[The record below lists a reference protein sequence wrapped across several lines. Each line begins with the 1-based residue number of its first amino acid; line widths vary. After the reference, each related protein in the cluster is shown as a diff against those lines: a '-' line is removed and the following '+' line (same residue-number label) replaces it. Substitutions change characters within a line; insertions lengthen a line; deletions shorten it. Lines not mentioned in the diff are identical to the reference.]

1 MRRRDMLAG
10 AAAFCA
16 AAAHGSWGQEQKA
29 DLILRGGQIWSPGR
43 RGTAIAIAGNRILG
57 MGSDAAVRRWADA
70 KTRVIDLKGRFVLPG
85 FNDSHLHM
93 TSLAQQ
99 YNDVSLLG
107 ARTMADVVERI
118 RQRVAVTPPG
128 EWVKVRAQWH
138 EALLAEGRMPTRKDL
153 DPVSPDNPVYI
164 PRGGHV
170 VAVNSKA
177 LQLAGI
183 TRNTPNPPGGII
195 VRDADGEPTGMLL
208 EQARRGMDRMIKPLD
223 PAQYAKALKQQIAEL
238 SAAGLTSIT
247 NPSTSMGQAQQLREF
262 HQAGQLDMR
271 VNWTVFAGS
280 ADDIRK
286 LRATTAPFSGDR
298 ILRFSGIGEVGV
310 DGGVEGAY
318 LRAPYNVV
326 PGEQNDPTYRGVA
339 TPLALDEAGFEDLY
353 LAAIDAGYNFMTH
366 VTGDA
371 ALDMNLNTLSR
382 VAAKR
387 DFRHLRWVLHGC
399 FLTDDAQLAAVK
411 KMGLTITAQTQPY
424 LLGAQIAKWWG
435 RERANRT
442 MPFKAFLDAG
452 IPVGGGTDAPAGIA
466 PPMESLGWMVNRLCL
481 GDVQYDKKWS
491 LTPEQALTIYTIGSA
506 RTQFMDDAV
515 GRLEPGMLADLTILA
530 DNPLKVPNV
539 QLPKIENDATVMDG
553 RIVFDRHKLFG

>member
-10 AAAFCA
+10 AAALCA
-16 AAAHGSWGQEQKA
+16 AAVHRSWAQDQKA
-29 DLILRGGQIWSPGR
+29 DLILRGGQVWSPGR

-57 MGSDAAVRRWADA
+57 MGPDAAAHRWADA
-70 KTRVIDLKGRFVLPG
+70 KTRIIDLKGRFVLPG

-153 DPVSPDNPVYI
+153 DPVSPNNPVYI

-183 TRNTPNPPGGII
+183 TRDTPNPPGGII

-208 EQARRGMDRMIKPLD
+208 EQARRGMDRMIAPLD

-247 NPSTSMGQAQQLREF
+247 NPSTSASQAQQLREF

-286 LRATTAPFSGDR
+286 LRATTPPFSGDR

-318 LRAPYNVV
+318 LRAPYNLV
-326 PGEQNDPTYRGVA
+326 PGEQNDPAYRGVA

-382 VAAKR
+382 VAAKK

-481 GDVQYDKKWS
+481 GDVQYDRKWS

-506 RTQFMDDAV
+506 RTQFMDDVV

-530 DNPLKVPNV
+530 ANPLRVPSTELSKV
-539 QLPKIENDATVMDG
+539 ENDATIMDG

>member
-10 AAAFCA
+10 AAALCA
-16 AAAHGSWGQEQKA
+16 TTALRAQDQKA
-29 DLILRGGQIWSPGR
+29 DLILRGGQVWSPGR
-43 RGTAIAIAGNRILG
+43 QGAAVAIGGNRILG
-57 MGSDAAVRRWADA
+57 MGPDTAMRRWADA
-70 KTRVIDLKGRFVLPG
+70 KTRIIDLKGRFVMPG

-107 ARTMADVVERI
+107 ARTMADVVERV

-153 DPVSPDNPVYI
+153 DPVSPNNPVYI

-183 TRNTPNPPGGII
+183 TRDTPNPPGGII

-208 EQARRGMDRMIKPLD
+208 EQARRGMDRMIAPLN
-223 PAQYAKALKQQIAEL
+223 PAEYAKALKQQIAEL

-286 LRATTAPFSGDR
+286 LRATTPPFSGDR

-326 PGEQNDPTYRGVA
+326 PGEQYDPAYRGVA
-339 TPLALDEAGFEDLY
+339 TPLALDEAGFENLY

-366 VTGDA
+366 ITGDA
-371 ALDMNLNTLSR
+371 ALDMNLNTLAR
-382 VAAKR
+382 VAAKK

-411 KMGLTITAQTQPY
+411 KLGLTITAQTQPY

-481 GDVQYDKKWS
+481 GDVQYDKRWS

-506 RTQFMDDAV
+506 RTQFMDDVV
-515 GRLEPGMLADLTILA
+515 GTLAPGMLADLTILA
-530 DNPLKVPNV
+530 ANPLKVPSAE
-539 QLPKIENDATVMDG
+539 LSKIENDATIMDG
-553 RIVFDRHKLFG
+553 RIVFDRHKLFA